1 MADNRRIILLN
12 RLISRS
18 ISHAPRE
25 HKPPLISGRDLFDV
39 IQKRQRKGFAVE
51 YLGADDDR
59 DDAVRLKKGAGHDCF
74 RLSHVRADT
83 DGNSRFV
90 VMLFEFIDD
99 SQTSFPLV
107 DLETFAGRELSGK
120 ALERGAS
127 SAHVVVRLP
136 AQDEF
141 DDGNYRCAF
150 ESVQP
155 ITRKAVERFLNRQI
169 RRDGSMAFSVTSIDK
184 KSQRSVSKDYSYH
197 GKFDLVSDLGRA
209 LAHGAGEKILS
220 QVVFTRRSERV
231 AIGQPTE
238 VNHEE
243 VLADM
248 EVRISGKQ
256 APAEP
261 EERLGWITRL
271 RKKWE
276 DQGYQTKLYFRNA
289 GGGVMGGDIH
299 RDVENATD
307 LMLCPKEFVTLSKP
321 PKRWTERFNTEMV
334 NKLKDILRKEEL
346 WQRMG

>member
-1 MADNRRIILLN
+1 MADNRRIVLLN

-25 HKPPLISGRDLFDV
+25 HKPPLISGRDLFDI

-51 YLGADDDR
+51 YLGADDDS
-59 DDAVRLKKGAGHDCF
+59 DDTARLRKGEGHDCF
-74 RLSHVRADT
+74 RLSQLRVDT
-83 DGNSRFV
+83 DGSSRFI

-99 SQTSFPLV
+99 SQGTFPVV
-107 DLETFAGRELSGK
+107 DLETFAGREISGK
-120 ALERGAS
+120 DMERGAS

-136 AQDEF
+136 NGEDF
-141 DDGNYRCAF
+141 DDGNYRCAL
-150 ESVQP
+150 ENVQP

-169 RRDGSMAFSVTSIDK
+169 RRDGSQVYSVTSIDK
-184 KSQRSVSKDYSYH
+184 KTKRSGSKDYSYH
-197 GKFDLVSDLGRA
+197 GRFDLVSDLGRS
-209 LAHGAGEKILS
+209 LTQGAGEKLLS
-220 QVVFTRRSERV
+220 QVVFTRRQERV
-231 AIGQPTE
+231 AIGQPTA

-243 VLADM
+243 VIADM

-261 EERLGWITRL
+261 EERIGWITRL

-276 DQGYQTKLYFRNA
+276 DQGYQTKLYFRTV

-299 RDVENATD
+299 RDVESATD
-307 LMLCPKEFVTLSKP
+307 LMLCPKEYVTLSKP
-321 PKRWTERFNTEMV
+321 PKRWTERFNPEMV

-346 WQRMG
+346 WQRPG